1 MSGSEFSTNSSV
13 KRVEVETSV
22 VVVESTADTVVV
34 VVAES
39 VVVVL
44 GEVKLIS
51 VTKASSGTS
60 VSVFFLSV
68 FSLKISM
75 ALSKASAI
83 WNRMK
88 NSSHEIVWG

>member
-1 MSGSEFSTNSSV
+1 M
-13 KRVEVETSV
+13 KRVEVENSDV
-22 VVVESTADTVVV
+22 VVVESTADTA
-34 VVAES
+34 VAES
-39 VVVVL
+39 VVVVVVV

-83 WNRMK
+83 
-88 NSSHEIVWG
+88 